1 MWTIWNGSDLLFD
14 PRLGGYK
21 VTSARLTQELNLAD
35 NLEFTIHTGNQNFG
49 TLSRLK
55 KTVEARN
62 NGVVKSRLRML
73 DSTIGWYNEKEV
85 LCEGALAWL
94 NDSIQRP
101 FEFPV
106 DPTHAA
112 PADYFAF
119 LINRHNEQEPAER
132 KLHVGIC
139 TVEDPN
145 NYIVRSDTQYS
156 TTMQLLREGLLNTL
170 GGYLWVRYEGSETY
184 IDYLADF
191 DLLANQPI
199 RLGLN
204 LLALETLQRGAEICT
219 AILPLGALD
228 ETTMQRV
235 TISGLP
241 DEDTEDICKSGDIVY
256 SKAAESM
263 YGARIVR
270 TVFWNDVTVN
280 TNLLRKAKEKL
291 AQARQLPSTITITA
305 ADLSD
310 AGYDYTAFSV
320 GTYVDIYDAAHSDA
334 HSLLQRYLVKK
345 ITADLLNPAN
355 SVLTLGAT
363 EYGFTD
369 KQSQSVSD
377 AMTTVESN
385 IRMENAE
392 VIRELETR
400 NASALLQ
407 AENEIKVYVQ
417 SNTYTKSE
425 TDQLVASVA
434 TSVELTA
441 EGLLIQF
448 DELQQ
453 DVEDVASSADARF
466 NALQSYISLAGGTI
480 TLGETGNPITLQI
493 ENDQIGIYANGNLIT
508 YWTAEA
514 FVSPGTLRIPV
525 GGRLELGNFA
535 FIPRSSGSL
544 DFKWI
549 GA

>member
-14 PRLGGYK
+14 PRLDGYK

-94 NDSIQRP
+94 NDTIQRP

-132 KLHVGIC
+132 QLHVGIC
-139 TVEDPN
+139 TVEDSN
-145 NYIVRSDTQYS
+145 NYIARSDTQYS

-204 LLALETLQRGAEICT
+204 LLSLETAQRGAEICT

-228 ETTMQRV
+228 ETEMQRV

-241 DEDTEDICKSGDIVY
+241 DEGTEDICKSGDIVY
-256 SKAAESM
+256 SKSAESM

-270 TVFWNDVTVN
+270 TVYWNDVTVN

-320 GTYVDIYDAAHSDA
+320 GTYVDVYDAAHSAA
-334 HSLLQRYLVKK
+334 HSLLSRYLVKK
-345 ITADLLNPAN
+345 ITADLLNPSN

-363 EYGFTD
+363 EYGLTE

-377 AMTTVESN
+377 AMTAVEAN

-400 NASALLQ
+400 NASAILQ

>member
-1 MWTIWNGSDLLFD
+1 MWTIWNDSALLFD
-14 PRLGGYK
+14 PRLDGYK

-94 NDSIQRP
+94 NDTIQRP

-132 KLHVGIC
+132 QLHVGIC

-170 GGYLWVRYEGSETY
+170 GGYLWVRYEGADTY

-191 DLLANQPI
+191 DILANQPI

-204 LLALETLQRGAEICT
+204 LLSLETAQRGAEICT
-219 AILPLGALD
+219 AILPLGTMD

-334 HSLLQRYLVKK
+334 HSLLSRYLVKK
-345 ITADLLNPAN
+345 ITADLLNPSN

-377 AMTTVESN
+377 AMTAVEAN

-400 NASALLQ
+400 NASAILQ

-514 FVSPGTLRIPV
+514 FVSPGTLRVPV

>member
-1 MWTIWNGSDLLFD
+1 MWTIWNDSALLFD
-14 PRLGGYK
+14 PRLDGYK

-94 NDSIQRP
+94 NDTIQRP

-132 KLHVGIC
+132 QLHVGIC

-170 GGYLWVRYEGSETY
+170 GGYLWVRYEGADTY

-191 DLLANQPI
+191 DILANQPI

-204 LLALETLQRGAEICT
+204 LLSLETAQRGAEICT
-219 AILPLGALD
+219 AILPLGAMD

-241 DEDTEDICKSGDIVY
+241 DEDAEDICKSGDIVY
-256 SKAAESM
+256 SKAAELM

-270 TVFWNDVTVN
+270 TVYWNDVTVN

-320 GTYVDIYDAAHSDA
+320 GTYVDVYDAAHSDA
-334 HSLLQRYLVKK
+334 HSLLSRYLVKK
-345 ITADLLNPAN
+345 ITADLLNPSN

-369 KQSQSVSD
+369 KQSQSMSD
-377 AMTTVESN
+377 AMTAVEAN

-400 NASALLQ
+400 NASAILQ

-493 ENDQIGIYANGNLIT
+493 DNDQIGIYANGNLIT

-514 FVSPGTLRIPV
+514 FVSPGTLRVPV

>member
-1 MWTIWNGSDLLFD
+1 MWTIWNGSDLLLD
-14 PRLGGYK
+14 PRLGDYQM
-21 VTSARLTQELNLAD
+21 TDARLTQELNLAD
-35 NLEFTIHTGNQNFG
+35 SLQFTIHSNNANFS

-55 KTVEARN
+55 KTLEARC
-62 NGVVKSRLRML
+62 NGIVKSRLRML
-73 DSTIGWYNEKEV
+73 DSRIGWNNEKTV
-85 LCEGALAWL
+85 LCEGPMAWL
-94 NDSIQRP
+94 NDSVQRP
-101 FEFPV
+101 FTFPV
-106 DPTHAA
+106 DENHAS

-119 LINRHNEQEPAER
+119 LVNRHNAQEPLSR
-132 KLHVGIC
+132 QLQVGIC

-145 NYIVRSDTQYS
+145 NYIARSDTQYS
-156 TTMQLLREGLLNTL
+156 STLQLIKEGLLNTL
-170 GGYLWVRYEGSETY
+170 GGYLWFRYEDNVTY
-184 IDYLADF
+184 IDYLSDF
-191 DLLANQPI
+191 TVLANQPI
-199 RLGLN
+199 KLGLN
-204 LLALETLQRGAEICT
+204 LLSLETAQLGADICT

-228 ETTMQRV
+228 EQTLQRL
-235 TISGLP
+235 TIFGLP
-241 DEDTEDICKSGDIVY
+241 DEETSDICKDGDIVY
-256 SKAAESM
+256 SKQAETQ
-263 YGARIVR
+263 YGGRIMR
-270 TVFWNDVTVN
+270 TVIWDDVTID
-280 TNLLRKAKEKL
+280 TNLLRKAKERL
-291 AQARQLPSTITITA
+291 AQARQLPSTIKITA

-310 AGYDYTAFSV
+310 AGYDYSAFSV
-320 GTYVDIYDAAHSDA
+320 GAYVDIYDAAHSDA
-334 HSLLQRYLVKK
+334 HGLLARYLVKK
-345 ITADLLNPAN
+345 LTADLLNPAN

-377 AMTTVESN
+377 AMTAVEAN
-385 IRMENAE
+385 IKMENAE

-400 NASALLQ
+400 NASAILQ

-425 TDQLVASVA
+425 TDQLVASAV

-441 EGLLIQF
+441 SGLMIQF

-453 DVEDVASSADARF
+453 DVDDVAASADARF
-466 NALQSYISLAGGTI
+466 NALQSYISLEGGTI
-480 TLGETGNPITLQI
+480 TLGETGNPITLTV

-508 YWTAEA
+508 YWTADA
-514 FVSPGTLRIPV
+514 FVSPGTLRVPV

>member
-1 MWTIWNGSDLLFD
+1 MWTIWNDSALLFD
-14 PRLGGYK
+14 PRLDGYK

-94 NDSIQRP
+94 NDTIQRP

-132 KLHVGIC
+132 QLHVGIC

-170 GGYLWVRYEGSETY
+170 GGYLWLRYEGADTY

-191 DLLANQPI
+191 DILANQPI

-204 LLALETLQRGAEICT
+204 LLSLETAQRGAEICT
-219 AILPLGALD
+219 AILPLGAMD

-235 TISGLP
+235 TISGLT

-310 AGYDYTAFSV
+310 AGYDYMAFSV

-334 HSLLQRYLVKK
+334 HSLLSRYLVKK
-345 ITADLLNPAN
+345 ITADLLNPSN

-377 AMTTVESN
+377 AMTAVEAN

-400 NASALLQ
+400 NASAILQ

-514 FVSPGTLRIPV
+514 FVSPGTLRVPV